1 MKRSLYLLGI
11 LVIFSPLLHA
21 QITAPDADASVTTQ
35 YPVFTEN
42 DPVYLFCT
50 QDSTDEVAGLS
61 VTTALAGTKT
71 FEWEVYNQQSG
82 SFEFYFQETIDGATS
97 SIGRLSNG
105 CYRATVNQ
113 GGNSEVHRAWVFN
126 NWTVATA
133 NVSDSDCESFKL
145 NGNFR
150 TASLVYFDLATS
162 TPVTLNKNMQVEW
175 REGSAVLGS
184 LQTMQLFSPPTKNT
198 DYTFRVFDAFGCDGM
213 ATVTYESVVTK
224 ADFLASPMSGEAPLT
239 VTFTNNSENG
249 TSGFY
254 EWIFYRDID
263 EIKRESEGSNQPVD
277 SLLIT
282 AYDDAPVFTYQ
293 NSGTYMVRLVSR
305 HVSDTL
311 VCVDTFTM
319 EDFIK
324 VDTSYV
330 RAANVFTPNGD
341 GVNDEFVIKFW
352 SMKSAEVN
360 IYNRWGK
367 RVHYWGSGDI
377 QGWEDARSESVWD
390 GIISGRKASPGVYY
404 WDFVGRGRDGRKR
417 TENGFVHLFRE
428 KD

>member
-1 MKRSLYLLGI
+1 
-11 LVIFSPLLHA
+11 
-21 QITAPDADASVTTQ
+21 
-35 YPVFTEN
+35 
-42 DPVYLFCT
+42 
-50 QDSTDEVAGLS
+50 
-61 VTTALAGTKT
+61 
-71 FEWEVYNQQSG
+71 
-82 SFEFYFQETIDGATS
+82 
-97 SIGRLSNG
+97 
-105 CYRATVNQ
+105 
-113 GGNSEVHRAWVFN
+113 
-126 NWTVATA
+126 
-133 NVSDSDCESFKL
+133 
-145 NGNFR
+145 
-150 TASLVYFDLATS
+150 
-162 TPVTLNKNMQVEW
+162 
-175 REGSAVLGS
+175 
-184 LQTMQLFSPPTKNT
+184 
-198 DYTFRVFDAFGCDGM
+198 
-213 ATVTYESVVTK
+213 
-224 ADFLASPMSGEAPLT
+224 
-239 VTFTNNSENG
+239 
-249 TSGFY
+249 
-254 EWIFYRDID
+254 
-263 EIKRESEGSNQPVD
+263 
-277 SLLIT
+277 
-282 AYDDAPVFTYQ
+282 
-293 NSGTYMVRLVSR
+293 MVRLVSR

-367 RVHYWGSGDI
+367 RVHYWESGDI